1 MSKIKFDK
9 NKLLAPQTAISIR
22 GLKHSEFASHETH
35 CFQASI
41 WLNTDFL
48 TNFMDVGENEDFKPR
63 MILGNVRVCTA
74 ENDGRGGATD
84 FNRTQT
90 IKEETWSEFM
100 PLLVREAN
108 RIMPLLWKDEDWFT
122 SKDEDPSDV
131 VHGNSVWSSNL
142 ECVVAHLIN
151 EELGKK
157 EMLRRMKNK
166 LLTYDT
172 KEKKV
177 YARKIKLDPKDPVKI
192 ERIKKLLGI
201 GLIDKSITKSSPNE
215 IILNLMPEE
224 EALQLYLT

>member
-1 MSKIKFDK
+1 
-9 NKLLAPQTAISIR
+9 
-22 GLKHSEFASHETH
+22 
-35 CFQASI
+35 
-41 WLNTDFL
+41 
-48 TNFMDVGENEDFKPR
+48 
-63 MILGNVRVCTA
+63 VCIA

-108 RIMPLLWKDEDWFT
+108 RIMPLLWEDEEWFT
-122 SKDEDPSDV
+122 SKDLPPYV
-131 VHGNSVWSSNL
+131 IGNSAWSSNL

-157 EMLRRMKNK
+157 EMLRRMKTK

-177 YARKIKLDPKDPVKI
+177 YARKIKLDPKDPIKTERVK
-192 ERIKKLLGI
+192 
-201 GLIDKSITKSSPNE
+201 KSITESSPNE

-224 EALQLYLT
+224 EALQLYLS

>member
-1 MSKIKFDK
+1 MTFDK

-35 CFQASI
+35 CFQSSI
-41 WLNTDFL
+41 WLNTDFR
-48 TNFMDVGENEDFKPR
+48 TNFMDIGENEDFKPH
-63 MILGNVRVCTA
+63 MILGDVRVCIA

-84 FNRTQT
+84 FHRTQT
-90 IKEETWSEFM
+90 IKKETWSEFM

-108 RIMPLLWKDEDWFT
+108 RIMPILWEDEDWYT
-122 SKDEDPSDV
+122 PKDLPPYV
-131 VHGNSVWSSNL
+131 RGNSAWSSNL

-151 EELGKK
+151 EELSKK

-172 KEKKV
+172 KEKRV
-177 YARKIKLDPKDPVKI
+177 YARKIKLDPKQHPLRAEKVKQSLS
-192 ERIKKLLGI
+192 E
-201 GLIDKSITKSSPNE
+201 SSPNE

-224 EALQLYLT
+224 EALQFYLS

>member
-1 MSKIKFDK
+1 MTFDK

-41 WLNTDFL
+41 WLKKT
-48 TNFMDVGENEDFKPR
+48 
-63 MILGNVRVCTA
+63 RVCIA

-90 IKEETWSEFM
+90 IKKETWSEFM

-108 RIMPLLWKDEDWFT
+108 RIMPLLWEDEEWFT
-122 SKDEDPSDV
+122 PKDEDPSDV
-131 VHGNSVWSSNL
+131 VHGNSAWSSNL

-151 EELGKK
+151 EELSKK

-172 KEKKV
+172 KDKRV
-177 YARKIKLDPKDPVKI
+177 YARKIKLDPKQHPLRAEKVKQSLN
-192 ERIKKLLGI
+192 E
-201 GLIDKSITKSSPNE
+201 SSPNE
-215 IILNLMPEE
+215 IILNLIPEE
-224 EALQLYLT
+224 EALQMYLS

>member
-1 MSKIKFDK
+1 MKFDK

-41 WLNTDFL
+41 WLDNT
-48 TNFMDVGENEDFKPR
+48 
-63 MILGNVRVCTA
+63 RVCIA

-90 IKEETWSEFM
+90 IKKETWSEFM

-108 RIMPLLWKDEDWFT
+108 RIMPLLWEDEDWYT
-122 SKDEDPSDV
+122 PKDEDPSDIV
-131 VHGNSVWSSNL
+131 RGNSAWSSNL

-151 EELGKK
+151 EELSKK

-172 KEKKV
+172 KEKRV
-177 YARKIKLDPKDPVKI
+177 YARKIKLDPKRHPLRAEKVKQSLS
-192 ERIKKLLGI
+192 E
-201 GLIDKSITKSSPNE
+201 SSPNE

-224 EALQLYLT
+224 EALQLYLS

>member
-1 MSKIKFDK
+1 MTFDK

-41 WLNTDFL
+41 WLDNT
-48 TNFMDVGENEDFKPR
+48 
-63 MILGNVRVCTA
+63 RVCIA

-108 RIMPLLWKDEDWFT
+108 RIMPLLWEDEEWFT
-122 SKDEDPSDV
+122 SKDLPPYV
-131 VHGNSVWSSNL
+131 IGNSAWSSNL

-157 EMLRRMKNK
+157 EMLRRMKTK

-177 YARKIKLDPKDPVKI
+177 YARKIKLDPKDPIKTERVK
-192 ERIKKLLGI
+192 
-201 GLIDKSITKSSPNE
+201 KSITESSPNE

-224 EALQLYLT
+224 EALQLYLS

>member
-1 MSKIKFDK
+1 MTFDK

-48 TNFMDVGENEDFKPR
+48 TNFMDVGENKDFKPH
-63 MILGNVRVCTA
+63 MILGDVRVCIA

-90 IKEETWSEFM
+90 IKKETWSEFM

-108 RIMPLLWKDEDWFT
+108 RIMPLLWEDEDWYT
-122 SKDEDPSDV
+122 PKDEDPSDV
-131 VHGNSVWSSNL
+131 VHGNSAWSSNL

-151 EELGKK
+151 EELSKK

-172 KEKKV
+172 KDKRV
-177 YARKIKLDPKDPVKI
+177 YARKIKLDPKQHPLRAEKVKQSLN
-192 ERIKKLLGI
+192 E
-201 GLIDKSITKSSPNE
+201 SSPNE
-215 IILNLMPEE
+215 IILNLIPEE
-224 EALQLYLT
+224 EALQMYLS

>member
-1 MSKIKFDK
+1 MTFDK
-9 NKLLAPQTAISIR
+9 NKLLAPQTSISIR

-41 WLNTDFL
+41 WLDNT
-48 TNFMDVGENEDFKPR
+48 
-63 MILGNVRVCTA
+63 RVCIA

-108 RIMPLLWKDEDWFT
+108 RIMPLLWEDEEWFT
-122 SKDEDPSDV
+122 SKDLPPYV
-131 VHGNSVWSSNL
+131 IGNSAWSSNL

-157 EMLRRMKNK
+157 EMLRRMKTK

-177 YARKIKLDPKDPVKI
+177 YARKIKLDPKDPIKTERVK
-192 ERIKKLLGI
+192 
-201 GLIDKSITKSSPNE
+201 KSITESSPNE

-224 EALQLYLT
+224 EALQLYLS